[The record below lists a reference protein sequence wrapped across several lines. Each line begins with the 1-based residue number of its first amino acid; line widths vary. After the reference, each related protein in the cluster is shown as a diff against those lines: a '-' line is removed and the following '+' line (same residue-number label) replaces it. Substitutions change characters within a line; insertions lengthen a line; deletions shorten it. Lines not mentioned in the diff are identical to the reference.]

1 MKKYA
6 LGGWFYKKLKPP
18 QNYHQRIKEDLLQLY
33 GTKEYKPK
41 VEEFWSKKYSLH
53 IYITVAIVLI
63 TLRESLLM
71 RIVMMVGGQLSCHY
85 YLHEKFKEQMQTHR
99 QEVLDGFFE
108 FSSLFTLMI
117 NAGLN
122 YKRALEESTGHH
134 AFSPYLFKALQ
145 QIRTGASEISAF
157 EQIPIQCREPVITR
171 YFACIVQ
178 GQRHGN
184 RSMRN
189 DLKRITEENWQEKLK
204 LHKKKG
210 EVLKTKLLFPM
221 ILIFVGILSILLL
234 PVMIQFQLMM

>member
-1 MKKYA
+1 MEKYA
-6 LGGWFYKKLKPP
+6 IGGWLYKKMKPP
-18 QNYHQRIKEDLLQLY
+18 QSYHQRIKEDLLQLY
-33 GTKEYKPK
+33 GTKEYRAR
-41 VEEFWSKKYSLH
+41 VEEFWSKKYSVHLYLT
-53 IYITVAIVLI
+53 IGVGLI
-63 TLRESLLM
+63 SLKESLLM
-71 RIVMMVGGQLSCHY
+71 RIVLMVGGHLCCHY
-85 YLHEKFKEQMQTHR
+85 YLHEKLKTQMQEHR

-108 FSSLFTLMI
+108 FASLFTLMI

-122 YKRALEESTGHH
+122 YKRALEESVGRH
-134 AFSPYLFKALQ
+134 AFSPYLRKALQ
-145 QIRTGASEISAF
+145 QIRTGTSEISAF

-221 ILIFVGILSILLL
+221 ILIFIGILSILLL

>member
-6 LGGWFYKKLKPP
+6 IGSYLYKRVKPP
-18 QNYHQRIKEDLLQLY
+18 KNYQQRIKEDLLQLY
-33 GTKEYKPK
+33 GSKEYKAK
-41 VEEFWSKKYSLH
+41 VQEFWSKKYSLH
-53 IYITVAIVLI
+53 IYLTVGVVLM
-63 TLRESLLM
+63 TLSESLVM
-71 RIVMMVGGQLSCHY
+71 RIVFMIAGHLCCHY
-85 YLHEKFKEQMQTHR
+85 YLHEKFKEQLQDHR
-99 QEVLDGFFE
+99 QDVLDGFFE

-122 YKRALEESTGHH
+122 YKRALEESVGHH
-134 AFSPYLFKALQ
+134 AFSPYLLKALQ
-145 QIRTGASEISAF
+145 QIRTGTPEISAF

-221 ILIFVGILSILLL
+221 ILIFIGILSVLLL